1 MNSVGVSPRFAVKE
15 MNDLLRLAVDAHG
28 GLARWNRL
36 KTVKASVSITG
47 AIWQVKGKPDA
58 LKDIRIEAELH
69 KERLMTHFNGQGLCT
84 VFEPGRITIQTESGR
99 LVDSRDDPRS
109 AFRAHTPE
117 TPWDDMHVAY
127 FGSYAL
133 WNYLTI
139 PFLCTYPGFVTEELA
154 PWEENGEQWRP
165 LRVIVPDS
173 IASHS
178 REQVV
183 YFGPDGLLRRHDYTV
198 DVMGGA
204 PGSNYAADYCNVG
217 GIVVPTKRRVYA
229 PDANKRKIPEP
240 VLVAIDIRDIS
251 FGDGKRQQPCYAG
264 GELCRSE

>member
-1 MNSVGVSPRFAVKE
+1 
-15 MNDLLRLAVDAHG
+15 MNDLLRAAVEAHG
-28 GLARWNRL
+28 RLLRWSQL
-36 KTVKASVSITG
+36 KTLKASLSITG
-47 AIWQVKGKPDA
+47 AIWRLKGKPDM
-58 LKDIRIEAELH
+58 LKDISIEAELH
-69 KERLMTHFNGQGLCT
+69 RERLTTHFNGQGLCT
-84 VFEPGRITIQTESGR
+84 VFEPNRLTIQTESGR
-99 LVDSRDDPRS
+99 LMDSRDDPRS
-109 AFRAHTPE
+109 AFRGHSRE

-127 FGSYAL
+127 FSSYAL

-139 PFLCTYPGFVTEELA
+139 PFLYTYPGFMTEELA
-154 PWEENGEQWRP
+154 PWQENGEQWRP
-165 LRVIVPDS
+165 LKVIVPDS

-229 PDANKRKIPEP
+229 QDANKRKIPEP

-251 FGDGKRQQPCYAG
+251 FGDGK
-264 GELCRSE
+264 

>member
-1 MNSVGVSPRFAVKE
+1 
-15 MNDLLRLAVDAHG
+15 
-28 GLARWNRL
+28 L
-36 KTVKASVSITG
+36 KTVKARLSITG

-58 LKDIRIEAELH
+58 LKDISIEADLH
-69 KERLMTHFNGQGLCT
+69 NERLITHFNGQGLST
-84 VFEPGRITIQTESGR
+84 VFEPSRITVQTESGH

-109 AFRAHTPE
+109 AFRGHARE

-127 FGSYAL
+127 FSSYAL

-139 PFLCTYPGFVTEELA
+139 PFVYTYHGFVTEELA
-154 PWEENGEQWRP
+154 PWEENSEQWRP
-165 LRVIVPDS
+165 LKVIVPDS

-178 REQVV
+178 REQVA
-183 YFGPDGLLRRHDYTV
+183 YFGPDGLLRRHAYTV

-204 PGSNYAADYCNVG
+204 AGLNYAADYRNVD

-229 PDANKRKIPEP
+229 PDANKQKIPEP

-251 FGDGKRQQPCYAG
+251 FVDGK
-264 GELCRSE
+264 